1 MDSRLFT
8 VGSLI
13 PSNIVSESLKILY
26 SSSSIHKSSP
36 TDNIQSMML
45 IQNGKRYE
53 IQQVKGQLLLD
64 AALKQGQELQYK
76 CRKGTC
82 GLCKVK
88 IDHGSAFLLP
98 PNDIEQKKLKNAL
111 DDGYRLACQSVIR

>member
-13 PSNIVSESLKILY
+13 PRNIVSESLKLPY
-26 SSSSIHKSSP
+26 SSSSIHKSSI
-36 TDNIQSMML
+36 TDNTQSMIVL
-45 IQNGKRYE
+45 QNGKPYE

-82 GLCKVK
+82 GLCKLK

-98 PNDIEQKKLKNAL
+98 PNNIEQKKLKNTL
-111 DDGYRLACQSVIR
+111 DDGYRLACQSIMR